1 MSQPADRLT
10 FDSFIDEA
18 KREFGSPD
26 TGFWRTAWLM
36 ATRPGRTIAEIW
48 RNERPELSKPLRF
61 FLTTYSLYALAYV
74 STGAM
79 ELVAGDVQ
87 QQLVEAVNA
96 SHAKHGGVVPIT
108 AEQVRELNP
117 LVHYIR
123 YPLAYEFV
131 VLGLML
137 LATFPAFARAGVNL
151 AERLSL
157 TMYTYGFINLIQI
170 PLVVFYFT
178 DQRLSIMYVS
188 STAMAVYL
196 AWVAATLRSP
206 TSWRWGLRGVGWWLA
221 TQVFAAVLF
230 GLMAGIVGAKVGYA
244 AAKAAAE
251 AKQAEQ
257 VVQPAPTP

>member
-1 MSQPADRLT
+1 MTESSNRLT

-36 ATRPGRTIAEIW
+36 ATRPGRTIAEVW
-48 RNERPELSKPLRF
+48 RRERPELSTPLRF
-61 FLTTYSLYALAYV
+61 FLTTYTLYALAYV

-79 ELVAGDVQ
+79 DLLAGDIH
-87 QQLVEAVNA
+87 QQLVDSVNA
-96 SHAKHGGVVPIT
+96 SYTRSGGVVQIS
-108 AEQVRELNP
+108 AEQVREMNP
-117 LVHYIR
+117 LVYYIR

-137 LATFPAFARAGVNL
+137 LATFPAFARTGVNL

-178 DQRLSIMYVS
+178 DHRILVMSV
-188 STAMAVYL
+188 TAAAMAVYL
-196 AWVAATLRSP
+196 AWTAATLKSP
-206 TSWRWGLRGVGWWLA
+206 ANWRWGLRGVGWWLA
-221 TQVFAAVLF
+221 MQLFAAVLF
-230 GLMAGIVGAKVGYA
+230 GLMAGVVGAKVGYA
-244 AAKAAAE
+244 AAKAAEE
-251 AKQAEQ
+251 AKRAEQ
-257 VVQPAPTP
+257 MVQPAP